1 MHTIFLPD
9 FIETLKDVLYSEKL
23 IQEHPDGDQVRT
35 VPVEV
40 LFQTEDNEP
49 VSFPLTAIGVRS
61 TNDGQA
67 VSLVLTTTQENSF
80 KQVAANA

>member
-40 LFQTEDNEP
+40 LFQAEGGEP

-67 VSLVLTTTQENSF
+67 VSLVLTTTQENAF